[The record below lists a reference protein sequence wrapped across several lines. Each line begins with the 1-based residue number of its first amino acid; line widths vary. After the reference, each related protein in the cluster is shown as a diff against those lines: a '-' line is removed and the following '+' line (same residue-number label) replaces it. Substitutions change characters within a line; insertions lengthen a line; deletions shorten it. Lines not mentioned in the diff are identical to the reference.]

1 MPDSPDVLL
10 ARIDER
16 TENMSVNLSRIVG
29 QITEHAG
36 RIREIETTCAGR
48 HGAKGDTGAQGS
60 QGVQGV
66 QGTQGNQ
73 GLATSRGIL
82 ALVSGGNTALF
93 LVIIILLKRYGI
105 L

>member
-1 MPDSPDVLL
+1 MPIDNVEVLL

-16 TENMSVNLSRIVG
+16 TNNIDGNLSRIVG
-29 QITEHAG
+29 QITDHAE

-48 HGAKGDTGAQGS
+48 HGAKGDTGATGAQGA
-60 QGVQGV
+60 
-66 QGTQGNQ
+66 Q
-73 GLATSRGIL
+73 GLATTKSIL

-93 LVIIILLKRYGI
+93 LIILVLLKRYGI